1 MDPVVPSSTTT
12 TTAPGTSFVEWGAVF
27 AGGAI
32 AAAIS
37 FVLLTFGT
45 SIGLSFVSPWANS
58 SAAPKLV
65 ASLAVFWVM
74 AQQIGAAIIGG
85 YVAGRMRSRWGENT
99 EHEVEFRDGLHG
111 GLVWAL
117 GVIIS
122 AFLLL
127 SAAAS
132 IARTEADIAGKA
144 LTTAATHADP
154 LGYSVDT
161 LLRTTSP
168 KQPAGTAAAP
178 SISSAGPVNEARA
191 EVVRIVAQ
199 SIANDALTDAD
210 RTYLGGIVAQ
220 RTGLPQADAEKR
232 VTDVFAQA
240 SQTAKDAAD
249 KARKAAILTGFVT
262 AASLIVALGAAWWAA
277 QRGGHHRDNSIP
289 ARFVGLSRRY
299 P

>member
-1 MDPVVPSSTTT
+1 MDPVVPAGTTG
-12 TTAPGTSFVEWGAVF
+12 TTAPHTSFVEWGAVF

-58 SAAPKLV
+58 SAAPKVV
-65 ASLAVFWVM
+65 ASLAVFWMM
-74 AQQIGAAIIGG
+74 AQQIGASIIGG

-99 EHEVEFRDGLHG
+99 EHEIEFRDGLHG

-127 SAAAS
+127 SAATS
-132 IARTEADIAGKA
+132 IARTGADIAGKA
-144 LTTAATHADP
+144 VTAAATNADP

-168 KQPAGTAAAP
+168 KQAAGTAAA
-178 SISSAGPVNEARA
+178 SSTGSAGVVNEVRA
-191 EVVRIVAQ
+191 EVLRIFAQ
-199 SIANDALTDAD
+199 SIANDALNDAD

-220 RTGLPQADAEKR
+220 RTGLPQADADKR
-232 VTDVFAQA
+232 VNDVFAQA

-249 KARKAAILTGFVT
+249 KARKAAIVTGFVT

-277 QRGGHHRDNSIP
+277 QRGGHHRDNSVP
-289 ARFVGLSRRY
+289 ARFVGIGRRY